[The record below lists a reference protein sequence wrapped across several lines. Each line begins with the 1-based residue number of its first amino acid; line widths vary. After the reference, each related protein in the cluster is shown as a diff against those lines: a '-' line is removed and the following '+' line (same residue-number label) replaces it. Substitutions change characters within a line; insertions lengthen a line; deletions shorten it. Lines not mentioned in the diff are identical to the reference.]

1 MATVTRLATQ
11 DVGTWRLVAQRVVPQ
26 LPDAAAVV
34 DHLAAVQAQDLRAA
48 ATAVVLRTP
57 EGTTA
62 GLAAALDAGSV
73 VRSWPQRGT
82 LHLLAAADLTWVLG
96 LCAGRTD
103 TAMRRR
109 REQLGISPADLDVAR
124 DTAHRFLTTAGASRA
139 ELLAAFEAAGQ
150 ATAAG
155 RGYHLVVHL
164 ALTGVLCQGPLR
176 GREQLFV
183 PVDGWIAGHRAP
195 PDPPAEWA
203 RRYLRGHGPATP
215 ADFAAWTGLPLGQAR
230 RGFAAVRGEFEAV
243 LVDDVEHL
251 VAPEVPDLVAQ
262 HRRAVRALHL
272 LPGFDEFLLGYAD
285 RSHVLAPEHA
295 GRVAPGGN
303 GVFRGTVVV
312 GGTVV
317 GAFTRDG
324 TGLAHEAFTPFSASR
339 AAALARRSATFPSGW
354 FA

>member
-1 MATVTRLATQ
+1 MTRLAAH
-11 DVGTWRLVAQRVVPQ
+11 DVGTWRLVAQRVVPP
-26 LPDAAAVV
+26 LPGAAAVV
-34 DHLAAVQAQDLRAA
+34 EHLAAVQAQDLRAA
-48 ATAVVLRTP
+48 ATAVALRTP
-57 EGTTA
+57 EGTTD
-62 GLAAALDAGSV
+62 GLAAALDAGTV
-73 VRSWPQRGT
+73 VRSWPMRGT
-82 LHLLAAADLTWVLG
+82 LHLLGAADLGWVLD
-96 LCAGRTD
+96 LCAGRAE

-109 REQLGISPADLDVAR
+109 RAELGISPADLDVAR
-124 DTAHRFLTTAGASRA
+124 TTATGFLTREGASRA

-155 RGYHLVVHL
+155 RGYHLIVHL

-183 PVDGWIAGHRAP
+183 PVDGWVTDRRVP
-195 PDPPAEWA
+195 QDPLAEWT

-215 ADFAAWTGLPLGQAR
+215 ADFAAWTKLALGQAR
-230 RGFAAVRGEFEAV
+230 RGFAAVREEFEAV

-251 VAPEVPDLVAQ
+251 VAPEVPDLVAA
-262 HRRAVRALHL
+262 HRRAARSLHL

-295 GRVAPGGN
+295 DRVAPGGN

-312 GGTVV
+312 GGTVA
-317 GAFTRDG
+317 GTFTRDG
-324 TGLAHEAFTPFSASR
+324 TGLAHAPFAPFSA
-339 AAALARRSATFPSGW
+339 AQATALARRSATYPAGW